1 MTSNR
6 IDQFQEAFRNLQLQP
21 LVTPREIKK
30 FRVEYSEELLDELEQ
45 RVLDCNDYNNQ
56 LIFAGHRG
64 CGKSTLL
71 TEFSERINH
80 NYFTVFFSISDLIE
94 QSDINHI
101 NILFAIAVQMMAKAD
116 AEMIDIDPGKKQA
129 FFNWFREKTLVE
141 EHKAGIEAEVG
152 FDLFGFIKSKLKT
165 DATMREEIKTKF
177 LRNPRELINTLNL
190 IATEIKLACQQEIVV
205 IIDDLDK
212 LDLSKIEEIG
222 RAHV

>member
-116 AEMIDIDPGKKQA
+116 AEMIDIDPGKKQT
-129 FFNWFREKTLVE
+129 FFNWFKEKTLIE

-190 IATEIKLACQQEIVV
+190 IATEIKLACSQEIVV

-212 LDLSKIEEIG
+212 LDLSTG
-222 RAHV
+222 